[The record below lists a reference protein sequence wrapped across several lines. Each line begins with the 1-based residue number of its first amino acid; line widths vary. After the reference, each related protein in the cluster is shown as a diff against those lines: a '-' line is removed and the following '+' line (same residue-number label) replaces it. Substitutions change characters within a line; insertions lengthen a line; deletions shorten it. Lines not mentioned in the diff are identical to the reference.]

1 MKMSIAKNM
10 IVLIVIIT
18 LLSIVKFL
26 LNLYSLEV
34 FEFQSAIMAII
45 SGSIFLIGII
55 YAAVFSDYKESERIL
70 VDLSISIKNIIREG
84 NFIKRYDEK
93 LSKNIKKIMKTLY
106 THIMNYLN
114 GQKNYNKIIED
125 INQINEKINES
136 DIDKIPNAYITRL
149 KNELSNIEKY
159 IDRIK
164 MIAETE
170 FVPIVLYLSLSLI
183 TISTITI
190 VLSDL
195 KNIYVEIFFVIA
207 YSSICYGMVFVTR
220 DMENP
225 FKGVVKIS
233 LEHIKDLKNFIDS
246 S

>member
-1 MKMSIAKNM
+1 MKMNIAKNM

-18 LLSIVKFL
+18 LLSIAKFL

-106 THIMNYLN
+106 THIMDYLN
-114 GQKNYNKIIED
+114 GQK
-125 INQINEKINES
+125 
-136 DIDKIPNAYITRL
+136 
-149 KNELSNIEKY
+149 
-159 IDRIK
+159 
-164 MIAETE
+164 
-170 FVPIVLYLSLSLI
+170 
-183 TISTITI
+183 TITK
-190 VLSDL
+190 LL
-195 KNIYVEIFFVIA
+195 KILTKLMKKLMSPI
-207 YSSICYGMVFVTR
+207 
-220 DMENP
+220 
-225 FKGVVKIS
+225 
-233 LEHIKDLKNFIDS
+233 
-246 S
+246 